1 MVNVCDAIMGN
12 GKSQSAITYINEHC
26 DQKFIYITPYL
37 DEAAR
42 IKHACPNMHFVE
54 PSNKIKEYDFK
65 KHVHTAALIKEG
77 RNVATTHQ
85 AFKGYT
91 QEMLDNIRQ
100 WGYTLI
106 VDENV
111 DVLEE
116 CNVNIGDVNMFI
128 DAGYVN
134 ENDGVYSLTDKEYTG
149 TLGREFFS
157 MLHSRNLMR
166 AKTAEAGIIFYWLLP
181 PDLFLSFKDV
191 FILTY
196 LFKSQSIHHFLEI
209 CHIHYRY
216 IGIERIDQGNGYR
229 FTENLPGYTPE
240 YVKHLGDMIHIVDH
254 KKLNEIGANRFAL
267 SMNWYR
273 GKEDVKQLKDHLYN
287 LYTNIWKKVPAKK
300 RLWGT
305 YKAEQNRLRG
315 KGYTKA
321 FLIFNAKATNE
332 YRDKDHLAYLSNVF
346 MNTNEKIFYQSRG
359 VEVDD
364 DMYSLSILVQ
374 WIWRSAI
381 RDGKPIYIYIP
392 SKRMRTLLQNWIEVT
407 SKGGVACD

>member
-12 GKSQSAITYINEHC
+12 GKSQSAITYMNEHS

-37 DEAAR
+37 EEAAR
-42 IKHACPNMHFVE
+42 IKHACPHLHFAE
-54 PSNKIKEYDFK
+54 PSNRIKEYGFK

-77 RNVATTHQ
+77 RNIATTHQ

-91 QEMLDNIRQ
+91 QEMLDQIRSF
-100 WGYTLI
+100 GYTLI

-111 DVLEE
+111 DVLERYSAKAE
-116 CNVNIGDVNMFI
+116 DIQMLVDT
-128 DAGYVN
+128 GYVIDN
-134 ENDGVYSLTDKEYTG
+134 NGTYSLSGKEYTG
-149 TLGREFFS
+149 SWGRELINTLRFRELIRLS
-157 MLHSRNLMR
+157 ADGNETL
-166 AKTAEAGIIFYWLLP
+166 FYWVLP

-209 CHIHYRY
+209 CHIPYRY

-229 FTENLPGYTPE
+229 FTEDLPGYTPE

-267 SMNWYR
+267 SMNWYK
-273 GKEDVKQLKDHLYN
+273 GKEDVKRLKDHLYN
-287 LYTNIWKKVPAKK
+287 LYTNIWKKVPAKN

-364 DMYSLSILVQ
+364 DMYALSVMVQ

-381 RDGKPIYIYIP
+381 RDGKPIYIYVP

>member
-12 GKSQSAITYINEHC
+12 GKSQSAITYMNEHPE
-26 DQKFIYITPYL
+26 KKYIYITPYL
-37 DEAAR
+37 EEAAR

-54 PSNKIKEYDFK
+54 PSNKITEYRFK

-77 RNVATTHQ
+77 RNIATTHQ

-91 QEMLDNIRQ
+91 QDMLDDIRR

-116 CNVNIGDVNMFI
+116 CPVNINDIQMFI
-128 DAGYVN
+128 EAGYVN
-134 ENDGVYSLTDKEYTG
+134 EKDGAYSVTENEYRG
-149 TLGREFFS
+149 TMASDFFDALRS
-157 MLHSRNLMR
+157 KNLMCV
-166 AKTAEAGIIFYWLLP
+166 ASGEDEIFFYWVLP
-181 PDLFLSFKDV
+181 PDLFLSFENV

-196 LFKSQSIHHFLEI
+196 LFESQSIHHFLEI
-209 CHIHYRY
+209 CNIPYRY
-216 IGIERIDQGNGYR
+216 IGIERINHGNGYK
-229 FTENLPGYTPE
+229 FTEDLPGYIPE

-254 KKLNEIGANRFAL
+254 QKLNDIGKRKFAL
-267 SMNWYR
+267 SMNWFKR
-273 GKEDVKQLKDHLYN
+273 KDGVVQLKNNLYN
-287 LYTNIWKKVPAKK
+287 LYTNIWRGVPADK
-300 RLWGT
+300 RLWGAF
-305 YKAEQNRLRG
+305 KSEQNRLRG

-332 YRDKDHLAYLSNVF
+332 YRDKDHLAYLSNIF
-346 MNTNEKIFYQSRG
+346 MNTNEKIFYESRG
-359 VEVDD
+359 IEVDD
-364 DMYSLSILVQ
+364 DIYALSIMVQ

-392 SKRMRTLLQNWIEVT
+392 SRRMRTLLQNWIEVT